1 MTSEELLQIASRIG
15 CGLLESGAEAYRV
28 ENSIHYVIE
37 AYDLGSCQVFSIP
50 NYLHI
55 DLTDRDGRTH
65 SCMSRASSMKS
76 VDLEKLNAL
85 NALCRSISQ
94 EYPTAE
100 EILRQLDE
108 IESAPQYSLPFQM
121 LSYAVGS
128 AGFALF
134 WGGNALDSAAAA
146 VIGCAVAVAMSGMG
160 RLDTNLFYK
169 SILASALSALLACFF
184 VFLGFGVHRSE
195 IIIGVFMTLLP
206 GVMITNFMREIIVG
220 DWLTGITKLV
230 EALLIAT
237 GIALGTG
244 IVLALI

>member
-94 EYPTAE
+94 ECPTAE

-108 IESAPQYSLPFQM
+108 IESAPQ
-121 LSYAVGS
+121 
-128 AGFALF
+128 
-134 WGGNALDSAAAA
+134 
-146 VIGCAVAVAMSGMG
+146 
-160 RLDTNLFYK
+160 
-169 SILASALSALLACFF
+169 
-184 VFLGFGVHRSE
+184 
-195 IIIGVFMTLLP
+195 
-206 GVMITNFMREIIVG
+206 
-220 DWLTGITKLV
+220 
-230 EALLIAT
+230 
-237 GIALGTG
+237 
-244 IVLALI
+244 